1 MDTLYG
7 VLGMMAVIVV
17 IAIALVRAPRRS
29 HAWEKAGGARRTPAR
44 TKQTLREGRWR
55 LREQVIE
62 TIGQSRMVSYAKRV
76 EGRDRLAISFVG
88 PNLEGAALVLDA
100 SLVDPELAR
109 VLEDG
114 GGEWKGE
121 LEHQRVEVTAPLERD
136 EPDVAALRGWIERK
150 ALGRPIGEIVMISI
164 PAIDYRVPFERPL
177 LRDYRDGVLE
187 RAAELAT
194 VTRRNAEEAEWVVR
208 AKEMKAGAARAATA
222 TAETLRDLEEYARA
236 ADELTD
242 RKDDPQAVIDAGVK
256 RRFLIVQLAA
266 FSLLDPAE
274 RELGDSLERR
284 GFSRLASLHRAA
296 CKLADYLASDVRAEL
311 VGVRAPEPA
320 VVAVLSAPFSLDLFR
335 RGTLLAPTDLAPNR
349 ALAQAEAELLWNP
362 ESGAGSFLFVK
373 SGGFRY
379 EYTLRIE
386 DGLRSVVS
394 GVTVSRV

>member
-17 IAIALVRAPRRS
+17 IAVALVRAPRRT
-29 HAWEKAGGARRTPAR
+29 HAWEAGGARRAPAR
-44 TKQTLREGRWR
+44 AKQSLREGRWR

-62 TIGQSRMVSYAKRV
+62 TIGQSRMVSYARRV
-76 EGRDRLAISFVG
+76 DGRDRLAITFVG
-88 PNLEGAALVLDA
+88 PNLEGAALVLDR
-100 SLVDPELAR
+100 SLVDPALER

-121 LEHQRVEVTAPLERD
+121 LEHQHVEVTAPLAED
-136 EPDVAALRGWIERK
+136 EPDVAALRDWIERK

-164 PAIDYRVPFERPL
+164 PSIDYRVPFERPL
-177 LRDYRDGVLE
+177 LREYRDAA
-187 RAAELAT
+187 RAREAELRA
-194 VTRRNAEEAEWVVR
+194 VTRRNAEEAEWVER
-208 AKEMKAGAARAATA
+208 AREMKANAARAATA
-222 TAETLRDLEEYARA
+222 TDDTLRDLEEYARA

-242 RKDDPQAVIDAGVK
+242 RKDDAQAVIDAGVK

-284 GFSRLASLHRAA
+284 GFARLASLHRAA
-296 CKLADYLASDVRAEL
+296 CKLTDYLASDVRAEL
-311 VGVRAPEPA
+311 VGVRGPEPA
-320 VVAVLSAPFSLDLFR
+320 AVAVLSAPLSLDLFH
-335 RGTLLAPTDLAPNR
+335 RGTLVAPSDLAPNR

-362 ESGAGSFLFVK
+362 ENGGGSFLFVK
-373 SGGFRY
+373 SAGFRY
-379 EYTLRIE
+379 EYTLCVE
-386 DGLRSVVS
+386 DGFRTVIS